1 MAKRNNRS
9 EPDMSQRLATR
20 LKRVTDL
27 AAEIRQSQQQFI
39 PKVLQGADVVRE
51 VERGMQELNALLQD
65 LQTSYTGLE
74 GMLASARSEIE
85 VAAWNLREAGEL
97 GDDLTREL
105 YQQLVL
111 AQNFSVF
118 MQSDPVL
125 ISRVV
130 CEADGVA
137 RREALKVIDESVLR
151 AWAAEIAQVIDDLH
165 R

>member
-27 AAEIRQSQQQFI
+27 AADIRQSQQQFI
-39 PKVLQGADVVRE
+39 PKVLQGADKVRE

-74 GMLASARSEIE
+74 GVLASARSEIE
-85 VAAWNLREAGEL
+85 VAAWNLREAEEL
-97 GDDLTREL
+97 GDDLSREL

-125 ISRVV
+125 ISRVI
-130 CEADGVA
+130 CEADDVA
-137 RREALKVIDESVLR
+137 RREALKVVDKAVL
-151 AWAAEIAQVIDDLH
+151 ATWAADIDAVLGEG
-165 R
+165 